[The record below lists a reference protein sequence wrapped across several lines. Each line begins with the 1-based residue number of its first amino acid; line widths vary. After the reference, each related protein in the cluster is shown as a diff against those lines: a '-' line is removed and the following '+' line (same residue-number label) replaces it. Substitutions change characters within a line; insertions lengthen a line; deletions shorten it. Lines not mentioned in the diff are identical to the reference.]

1 MPKIGNSINVRPAKQ
16 ETYLPGNVIG
26 FKSNR
31 QPGGISQIITLIFSE
46 PVSSLENL
54 TVSINQESSSL
65 QNLELWL
72 FGSPLSHTQAD
83 NTPLNL
89 TEGDLISLRVIVS
102 LSPYRYKGGVT
113 FQSKNLPINIPYI
126 KTLFGVLVVR
136 DRYVAKGG
144 ESFLIVAI

>member
-1 MPKIGNSINVRPAKQ
+1 MTKIGNSTNVRPAKN

-26 FKSNR
+26 FESHR

-46 PVSSLENL
+46 LVSTLENV
-54 TVSINQESSSL
+54 TVSIDQESSSL

-72 FGSPLSHTQAD
+72 FGMAPGQTQAD
-83 NTPLNL
+83 NTPLTL
-89 TEGDLISLRVIVS
+89 TEKDLINLRAIVS

-113 FQSKNLPINIPYI
+113 FQSKNLPINIPQTA
-126 KTLFGVLVVR
+126 TLFGVLVVR